1 MTNKTRS
8 NIGMVAARAGGVGKR
23 CPGGGGC
30 HLQQH
35 ESGDAG
41 QPTRPDGGRR
51 QHFTAPLRSLGFA
64 GWIDGP
70 QHYESDSAGV
80 CQPGGDCRHDAGCT
94 SGVRLERIVGRA
106 FRDTGNRHADR
117 RGCCGEPGRRVRHLR
132 RDFGGAGVDQ
142 CPGSNF
148 GLALSSSGLFYLDSK
163 ENTSRSHAATLDVTL
178 AVARAGEIFV
188 QDKLGLNVAAGP
200 YSMPVET
207 SFYNTAFGAET
218 LSSRP
223 QGRTIPR
230 SVFKLFR
237 IRLPAP

>member
-1 MTNKTRS
+1 MAWLLLAPAAWGS
-8 NIGMVAARAGGVGKR
+8 DAPVVADATFNSDNTSLLRFDLSGLPAGLTGLSITKATLQVFVNRVGT
-23 CPGGGGC
+23 
-30 HLQQH
+30 
-35 ESGDAG
+35 AG
-41 QPTRPDGGRR
+41 TMQV
-51 QHFTAPLRSLGFA
+51 APLVSD
-64 GWIDGP
+64 WS
-70 QHYESDSAGV
+70 ESSGAHSAIPAIGT
-80 CQPGGDCRHDAGCT
+80 P
-94 SGVRLERIVGRA
+94 I
-106 FRDTGNRHADR
+106 
-117 RGCCGEPGRRVRHLR
+117 
-132 RDFGGAGVDQ
+132 GAGVAVSQAGEYVTYDVTSAVQ
-142 CPGSNF
+142 AWINAPGSNF

-163 ENTSRSHAATLDVTL
+163 ENTSTSHAATLDVTL
-178 AVARAGEIFV
+178 AVAPAGEIFV